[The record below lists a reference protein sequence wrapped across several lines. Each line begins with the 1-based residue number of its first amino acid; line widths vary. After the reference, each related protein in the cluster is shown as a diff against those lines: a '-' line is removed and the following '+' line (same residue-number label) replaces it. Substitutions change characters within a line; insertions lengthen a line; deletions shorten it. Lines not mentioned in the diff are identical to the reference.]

1 MEVEQLKLIRDQITA
16 LDKNQKHEI
25 FKIICKNEENRYTEN
40 TNGIFI
46 NMNKLDNNT
55 IKNIESF
62 LEFSRQNQ
70 EIFEGEKVLENLNE
84 N

>member
-1 MEVEQLKLIRDQITA
+1 MEVEQNLKLIRDQITA
-16 LDKNQKHEI
+16 LDKNQQHEI

-62 LEFSRQNQ
+62 LEFSDKIKRYLK
-70 EIFEGEKVLENLNE
+70 GKKY
-84 N
+84 

>member
-16 LDKNQKHEI
+16 LDKNQQHEI